1 MSRCSERRC
10 AGLRLAA
17 LAIGLAATTVTGAPA
32 LPAHADDRAPV
43 REIVAPVVD
52 IAFGEADFKQ
62 LERVEKS
69 KRRTTIT
76 LSSTVLFR
84 KDSDKIT
91 AAARERLARVARD
104 LKGQAPGSVRITGY
118 TDDLGSRAHGKD
130 LSQRRAKSV
139 GKALRR
145 DRVEHDHPVTLV
157 GKGEDDPAVPNTSEA
172 NRKKNRRVVIV
183 FDKR

>member
-1 MSRCSERRC
+1 MSRCSNGGR
-10 AGLRLAA
+10 AGHRLA
-17 LAIGLAATTVTGAPA
+17 AIGLAATTMIGALGAPA
-32 LPAHADDRAPV
+32 YADDTAPTSD
-43 REIVAPVVD
+43 IVAPVID
-52 IAFGEADFKQ
+52 IAFSQADLKQ

-91 AAARERLARVARD
+91 APARERLARVARD
-104 LKGQAPGSVRITGY
+104 LKGQGAGSVRITGY
-118 TDDLGSRAHGKD
+118 TDDLGSAAHGKD
-130 LSQRRAKSV
+130 LSRRRAKAV
-139 GKALRR
+139 GNVLRR
-145 DRVEHDHPVTLV
+145 ELPTGDYPFTLV
-157 GKGEDDPAVPNTSEA
+157 GKGEEDPAVPNTSEA